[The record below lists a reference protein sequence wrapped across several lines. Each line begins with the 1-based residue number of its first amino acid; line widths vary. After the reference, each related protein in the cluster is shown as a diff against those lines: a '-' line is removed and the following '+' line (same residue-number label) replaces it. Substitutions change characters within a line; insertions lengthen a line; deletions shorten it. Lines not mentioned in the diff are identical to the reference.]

1 MRSSFPVRL
10 PRDMQHHTVTRWVQM
25 FVIEPPYRIA
35 RLLSSISPS
44 PIPVGSLAC
53 GAAPNLLQSLAE
65 LLRLLRINPWVVPSV
80 IVPREQVAFVA
91 AIIESMPSLQ
101 DRVVPVIPAVV
112 HDRCPVA
119 EVVAAVQSR
128 VKPKEE
134 VLAGYV
140 SARLDA
146 PELYSALEC
155 QFREALHGVAAPTDR
170 SVATYCRLFQRYGK
184 FTARDWRTIARLACY
199 LAQSALPANDGAS
212 CWVRYAHRYLGT
224 SLYSAKALLGWEW
237 VIEKAL
243 LRANYSLVSSRDG
256 RCQTPQASTRLSRRE
271 AGLAL

>member
-1 MRSSFPVRL
+1 MHN
-10 PRDMQHHTVTRWVQM
+10 QTVTRWVQM

-35 RLLSSISPS
+35 RLLSSIPSS
-44 PIPVGSLAC
+44 PIQVGSLAC
-53 GAAPNLLQSLAE
+53 GAASNLLQSLAE

-80 IVPREQVAFVA
+80 IVSREQVPFVE

-101 DRVVPVIPAVV
+101 DRVAPVIPAVA

-119 EVVAAVQSR
+119 EVVAAVRSR

-155 QFREALHGVAAPTDR
+155 QFREALHGAAAPTDR
-170 SVATYCRLFQRYGK
+170 SAATYCRLFQRYGK
-184 FTARDWRTIARLACY
+184 FTARDWRTIARLACH
-199 LAQSALPANDGAS
+199 LAQSPRLANGAPS

-224 SLYSAKALLGWEW
+224 SLYSAMALLGWEW
-237 VIEKAL
+237 VIERAL
-243 LRANYSLVSSRDG
+243 LRANYSLVSSSDG
-256 RCQTPQASTRLSRRE
+256 RCQTAQASARLSRRSVG
-271 AGLAL
+271 AAL